1 MIVLIR
7 ENIERVA
14 ASEDAAVR
22 LEKEG
27 FVRITE
33 PEKAKEE
40 EVISN
45 EQEDEQELEVMTVSE
60 LRNLAKE
67 KGLSGVSAL
76 SKAELLEVLKDVM

>member
-14 ASEDAAVR
+14 ASEDAAAR

-27 FVRITE
+27 FTRLTK
-33 PEKAKEE
+33 PEKTVKEE
-40 EVISN
+40 KIN
-45 EQEDEQELEVMTVSE
+45 DEQDLEGMTVIE
-60 LRNLAKE
+60 LRKLAKE

-76 SKAELLEVLKDVM
+76 SKAEILEVLKDVM